1 MIIKE
6 ILDRRS
12 VREYTSDAVPDES
25 VTEVIKAG
33 QFAPSGRNIKAN
45 EFIVVRDVET
55 KKKLFNIVG
64 QDYVKDAPVLIIPAC
79 DATKTGLSVQDLAL
93 ASGFMFL
100 EAAALGLGTVWKNVT
115 PEWEEGVK
123 KILNIPAEFK
133 VINIIPV
140 GFPKEKVEPHSDS
153 EFSEAKI
160 HKESW

>member
-12 VREYTSDAVPDES
+12 VREYTDDAVSDELIA
-25 VTEVIKAG
+25 EIIKAG

-45 EFIVVRDVET
+45 EFIVVRDAET
-55 KKKLFNIVG
+55 KKKLFDIVG
-64 QDYVKDAPVLIIPAC
+64 QDYVKDAPVLIVPVC
-79 DATKTGLSVQDLAL
+79 DATKTGLSTQDLAL
-93 ASGFMFL
+93 ASGFIFL
-100 EAAALGLGTVWKNVT
+100 EASALGLGTVWKNVT

-123 KILNIPAEFK
+123 KILNIPVGFK

-140 GFPKEKVEPHSDS
+140 GFPKEKAAPHGDS

-160 HKESW
+160 HRESW